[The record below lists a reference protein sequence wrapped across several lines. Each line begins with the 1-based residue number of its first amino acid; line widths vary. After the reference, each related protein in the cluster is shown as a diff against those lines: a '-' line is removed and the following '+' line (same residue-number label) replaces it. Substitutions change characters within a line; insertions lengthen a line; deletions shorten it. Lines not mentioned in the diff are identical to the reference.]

1 MVSAHQTFLS
11 SIRSADPVALF
22 EPLSQLCHGN
32 RTLAHAVWID
42 LFPQLWQQFSSEV
55 RLRGS
60 IERMRRSGKGGC
72 LHGLCGQVG
81 GWMRGLHGL
90 RAGV

>member
-42 LFPQLWQQFSSEV
+42 LFPQIWQQFSSEV
-55 RLRGS
+55 R
-60 IERMRRSGKGGC
+60 K
-72 LHGLCGQVG
+72 HGVHGFCVACGRTRARTLTANAVG
-81 GWMRGLHGL
+81 GGA
-90 RAGV
+90 RAT